1 MYYTL
6 PERTAVGEKG
16 GSGVEEEEPVYL
28 KAWRHVYYVA
38 LSDNKYI
45 LLDHGVQER
54 M

>member
-1 MYYTL
+1 M
-6 PERTAVGEKG
+6 GGKG
-16 GSGVEEEEPVYL
+16 GRGVEEEEEPVYL
-28 KAWRHVYYVA
+28 KAWRHGYYVA